1 MLPIPTFVAAHDSSS
16 ACHRPEF
23 DLGNPDI
30 RSLPVAALAI
40 AIALASWRDGGASVL
55 PDGGCAVRP
64 GAGDNGGTPFDCR
77 EFSDD

>member
-23 DLGNPDI
+23 DLDNPDI

-40 AIALASWRDGGASVL
+40 AIALASRRRCQRPALLDGARA
-55 PDGGCAVRP
+55 PQ
-64 GAGDNGGTPFDCR
+64 CR
-77 EFSDD
+77 